1 MAANH
6 QRWTGVAKANLGPLD
21 RCGDGCYLLR
31 QRIIVAGPERR
42 AIPANYCRW
51 LGSAMAA
58 TGVVITA
65 SCTVAAMAANYSG
78 WTGAVH
84 NASCT
89 TPPLRQWL
97 RTTAA
102 GLVCGFCWKL
112 PRLDWCGDGCKQ
124 ATAAKLVRRWL
135 QTSAAGLVRRW
146 SRLKIKNYVQHD
158 DNRIIIIN
166 YVISSHVNIRDT
178 A

>member
-1 MAANH
+1 MAA
-6 QRWTGVAKANLGPLD
+6 D
-21 RCGDGCYLLR
+21 
-31 QRIIVAGPERR
+31 
-42 AIPANYCRW
+42 YCRW

-97 RTTAA
+97 RTTAT
-102 GLVCGFCWKL
+102 GLVRFLQATAAELAMVASKQL
-112 PRLDWCGDGCKQ
+112 RLNWCGDGCK
-124 ATAAKLVRRWL
+124 LLLLGWFGDE
-135 QTSAAGLVRRW
+135 AG
-146 SRLKIKNYVQHD
+146 
-158 DNRIIIIN
+158 
-166 YVISSHVNIRDT
+166 
-178 A
+178 

>member
-102 GLVCGFCWKL
+102 GLV
-112 PRLDWCGDGCKQ
+112 RLLLQ
-124 ATAAKLVRRWL
+124 ATAAGRVGRWL
-135 QTSAAGLVRRW
+135 QASNCG
-146 SRLKIKNYVQHD
+146 
-158 DNRIIIIN
+158 
-166 YVISSHVNIRDT
+166 
-178 A
+178 